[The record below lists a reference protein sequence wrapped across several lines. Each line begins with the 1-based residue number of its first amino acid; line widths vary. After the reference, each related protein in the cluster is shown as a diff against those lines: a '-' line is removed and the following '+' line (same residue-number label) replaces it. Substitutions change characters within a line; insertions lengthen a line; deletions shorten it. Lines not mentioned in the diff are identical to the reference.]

1 MPSEDDEPDDIQP
14 HGEELQ
20 NTDLEELRD
29 SEFPGYFSE
38 RDGRLY
44 QADTVTSPYPLPVD
58 TPENQRHSTLHK
70 ALKELI
76 ENNYIGPVQEVL
88 ALQEGQQKVA
98 IDLGCGIGEWV
109 MEMAKEF
116 PQVSFYGLD
125 SRLRTATPMRISVD
139 LLHARAI
146 FMTVRDY
153 SVIVQEAARI
163 LKPGGIF
170 LSGEWGQFPAFHPVL
185 PEARGNP
192 GDHVPGLDRF
202 YRMLPD
208 VLARRGIISPVAST
222 VHERL
227 SRSGAFTDI
236 HEHVYYMPIGPW
248 SPDPMAQTLARA
260 SSRTIQ
266 RVARNFATVVD
277 SAGIKVAA
285 VDNNQPTTSV
295 TFLIK
300 AGSRFEHKAGVAHG
314 LKNFAFKSSAKRT
327 ALGTVRESEIYGG
340 VLSASL
346 SREHLALT
354 AEFLRGDEQYFVD
367 VLASFV
373 TSGRFTRHE
382 YAEYVAPVVESEIE
396 ESKFNPGFQ
405 AIEAAHAVAFHN
417 GLGSS
422 LLASPH
428 NSITH
433 EDIRSFAQSAF
444 TRDNIAVLGT
454 GIDQATL
461 ASLVEQS
468 LSKISATSQISSSA
482 SSYFGGET
490 RLPAHGGPQ
499 TVFVGFGSAGAPT
512 PEIAALSA
520 YLSPTPSVKW
530 SKGSSPIAATI
541 PEGTTVEVVHL
552 SYSDASLFG
561 LLVQGPSGS
570 AVKEAGKAAVQALKT
585 VSNGLKGDDL
595 KKALSKAKFTAAS
608 AVDSREGLVS
618 ILGSK
623 VLSGHESSLDTTLA
637 SFDKVSEITFAK
649 AASTLVKVKPVF
661 VAVGDVATLPYAD
674 ELGL

>member
-1 MPSEDDEPDDIQP
+1 M
-14 HGEELQ
+14 
-20 NTDLEELRD
+20 
-29 SEFPGYFSE
+29 
-38 RDGRLY
+38 
-44 QADTVTSPYPLPVD
+44 
-58 TPENQRHSTLHK
+58 
-70 ALKELI
+70 
-76 ENNYIGPVQEVL
+76 L
-88 ALQEGQQKVA
+88 A
-98 IDLGCGIGEWV
+98 
-109 MEMAKEF
+109 
-116 PQVSFYGLD
+116 
-125 SRLRTATPMRISVD
+125 
-139 LLHARAI
+139 
-146 FMTVRDY
+146 
-153 SVIVQEAARI
+153 
-163 LKPGGIF
+163 
-170 LSGEWGQFPAFHPVL
+170 
-185 PEARGNP
+185 
-192 GDHVPGLDRF
+192 
-202 YRMLPD
+202 
-208 VLARRGIISPVAST
+208 
-222 VHERL
+222 
-227 SRSGAFTDI
+227 
-236 HEHVYYMPIGPW
+236 
-248 SPDPMAQTLARA
+248 ARA

-354 AEFLRGDEQYFVD
+354 AEFLRGDECYFVD

-468 LSKISATSQISSSA
+468 LSKISATSQMSSSA

-637 SFDKVSEITFAK
+637 SFDKVSEIAFAK